1 MVEHTGTSSGFLR
14 TKISLKGNQSQL
26 SLVSPFYG
34 MKPELPPSSQLLGS
48 EDLISLL
55 DLNGSYNRYCG
66 PKKPKEDLA
75 SFLPHVCGATQI
87 NKKADASCSL
97 RQLIEKPPVMGKEIN
112 NLTAGQMTG
121 FKLAPGPV
129 PDGYRYFDLTNI
141 PIELATTSVI
151 QQQQQSVIDPNL
163 QKDNG
168 IDIRYGTRVKRSLDE
183 LDALFLPIMS
193 FDLSHLRQNDLKSFK
208 VFRRS
213 QCFAKLFEAIIRNFG
228 RCQAFD
234 YKPMA
239 QHKQMEKRQQNFT
252 FVDALAD
259 VTVLS
264 LDNATLFYEIHDMYF
279 SVTILLIALTLGEI
293 IGNLWTEFAWAPQL
307 AVYQALT
314 VILLL
319 PLQLSVERIHETIKQ
334 RRSDLYVKIF
344 FIGFSMGRLCDYNLM
359 LNAPKII
366 CPMVFC
372 ILIDKFG
379 VFKDDDIDLLQKQS
393 HCSSPI
399 RFFTRQEESR
409 LDLFIGL
416 VLTVN
421 GILFYYGLNQLLQEN
436 STIQRP
442 IWSFGAT
449 NPWLAN
455 ADLVYPEE
463 SLTPISTKKRYST
476 SVETKRLSKNT
487 KNVLKNEKTNE
498 TISIPPMRDLDGLQK
513 NAVDPD
519 TKPFYHGNPFVEKHR
534 GVMRLHKENLESSEH
549 PPINNCCMLVMM
561 D

>member
-168 IDIRYGTRVKRSLDE
+168 TEIRYGTRVKRSLDE
-183 LDALFLPIMS
+183 LDAYYRLTLIYSYRRFYPSCHLIFHIAVIMIS
-193 FDLSHLRQNDLKSFK
+193 SRSKSLEDHNVLLNCSK
-208 VFRRS
+208 
-213 QCFAKLFEAIIRNFG
+213 QLFETLVAVKRLIINQWHSISRVLKDMKGIFL
-228 RCQAFD
+228 Q
-234 YKPMA
+234 
-239 QHKQMEKRQQNFT
+239 

-259 VTVLS
+259 VTSLN

-379 VFKDDDIDLLQKQS
+379 VFKDDNIVFRQKQS

-416 VLTVN
+416 ALTVN
-421 GILFYYGLNQLLQEN
+421 AIVWILLLFYYGLNQLLQEN

-455 ADLVYPEE
+455 ADLVYVFCV
-463 SLTPISTKKRYST
+463 LAFDVFV
-476 SVETKRLSKNT
+476 SV
-487 KNVLKNEKTNE
+487 
-498 TISIPPMRDLDGLQK
+498 I
-513 NAVDPD
+513 
-519 TKPFYHGNPFVEKHR
+519 
-534 GVMRLHKENLESSEH
+534 
-549 PPINNCCMLVMM
+549 
-561 D
+561 